1 MYNFDMNA
9 LLGAFGDDP
18 SKLADAFTLQLN
30 EALAARRRKDQ
41 MHEKAKVAA
50 QSWNIFVKD
59 YFDLYKEK
67 YPNAFV
73 ENYLLTEEDTIALLE
88 AYISLLPEIEK
99 YIKFYDNIAAAT
111 DTLTNTAN
119 NAINKVKPI
128 KDKAIEKI
136 NEKTKENFFTTKGTK
151 LELNNETFSD
161 TMKKFLKDNGF
172 NI

>member
-73 ENYLLTEEDTIALLE
+73 ENYLLTEADAIAMLE
-88 AYISLLPEIEK
+88 AYINILPELEK
-99 YIKFYDNIAAAT
+99 YIKLYDNIAAAT

-136 NEKTKENFFTTKGTK
+136 NEKTKENFFTTKGPK
-151 LELNNETFSD
+151 LGLDNETFSD

>member
-41 MHEKAKVAA
+41 MHEKAKATA
-50 QSWNIFVKD
+50 QAWNIFVKD
-59 YFDLYKEK
+59 YFDLHKEK
-67 YPNAFV
+67 YPNVFV
-73 ENYLLTEEDTIALLE
+73 ENYLLTEEDTIAMLE

-99 YIKFYDNIAAAT
+99 YIKFYDNIAAAA

-119 NAINKVKPI
+119 DAINKIKPI
-128 KDKAIEKI
+128 KDKTIDKI
-136 NEKTKENFFTTKGTK
+136 NEKTRDFSTTKKTK
-151 LELNNETFSD
+151 LTLDNTTFSD
-161 TMKKFLKDNGF
+161 TMKKFLQDNGF